1 MITHKTFFT
10 TKVLL
15 TGNAAL
21 RNWEK
26 VRERAQAFIGSEI
39 SDEDVVGI
47 TESSASNGPF
57 LFSVTV
63 WYRKR

>member
-1 MITHKTFFT
+1 MITHRTFYV

-21 RNWEK
+21 RNWEQ
-26 VRERAQAFIGSEI
+26 VRDEAQAFIASEI

-47 TESSASNGPF
+47 TESSASNGPY

>member
-1 MITHKTFFT
+1 MIAHRTFYV

-21 RNWEK
+21 RNWEQ
-26 VRERAQAFIGSEI
+26 VRNEAQEFIASEI
-39 SDEDVVGI
+39 RDEDVVAI
-47 TESSASNGPF
+47 TESSASNGPY

-63 WYRKR
+63 WHRKS